1 MGRIADLILRL
12 VGQDEASDVIEHVAD
27 VAEPLEDGVE
37 VPVTEEGGE
46 EAAATLGE
54 VGDAADD
61 LDGKEVNVPVETPG
75 ADEAKTSLA
84 GLSDAASVMGDAGV
98 TGASGIN
105 AISAA
110 SVGAVGAIGA
120 AVKVAKESVDAYVQV
135 GIAAQQGGAAVGMS
149 TEEYSR
155 WVEVAD
161 DMMIEASALQGALT
175 GLNRK
180 IVSGSEA
187 FAAYGISTVD
197 ANGAM
202 RSTNDVML
210 DVIGVMTAMEN
221 PQEAMRVGMEL
232 MGPAFKKLAPLI
244 GKTEEEMRAYLAS
257 VDEGLVVT
265 DEWAA
270 NSLETA
276 QAQDELRDALKVVV
290 FSLGEMVAALSPVIV
305 ELAGMV
311 SAVGEVIGPIAD
323 LVGGV
328 VDLGSGLKDA
338 IPNISLFGN
347 EFERM
352 GGPIRTVANEI
363 KEFVKG
369 EEDIAPAADEATL
382 ALDAEADALGDAAIA
397 AQAAAEAEAAL
408 VESLRAEI
416 EVLGESIE
424 ANQAKAD
431 AMRASTDAEFAALQ
445 SSIAFTDTVAGL
457 NEALTEA
464 GGDAEKTSLA
474 WMELGQSADTAADD
488 AVTFARGAKEA
499 QGATLSAAEELH
511 IWNREM
517 LTMASESPLAAD
529 AILDVVAAQNEVD
542 PETITEIK
550 ALVSEGDIASA
561 VALLDAAS
569 AQRSALIAVDTDTA
583 AVAEA
588 DAMIRSLL
596 GKPASMP
603 LTADQTAALAAI
615 DTVEEQA
622 AVSTAAI
629 NLGADPAKADAA
641 IAALVAGDYETFV
654 ALLADVKPAAADI
667 GEVVDEDYETEV
679 TALAETGKAAND
691 LLNLISLSRFADII
705 ALAKNTSET
714 NELLNST
721 ARKRTAIITA
731 DANTS
736 AAEKEL
742 NNVARTRT
750 ARINAAVSRSNVLVR
765 VDGGG

>member
-382 ALDAEADALGDAAIA
+382 ALDAEA
-397 AQAAAEAEAAL
+397 EAAL